1 MGVCVCLVFN
11 KNYGTCQETR
21 KYNPYTEGGKRPS
34 KVNIPEETQTL
45 DLLDINIKLN
55 YLNTFIDE
63 VSNH

>member
-1 MGVCVCLVFN
+1 MGVCVSSFQQKLWDMPRN
-11 KNYGTCQETR
+11 KKAKPIHRGE
-21 KYNPYTEGGKRPS
+21 KKPS
-34 KVNIPEETQTL
+34 IENIPEETQTL